1 MKKRIVSIFLV
12 AVMICTIISLC
23 GFSFAQASSTKES
36 IYYQLGELEREYI
49 SNSTSNVKKEIAIK
63 GNDFT
68 ISNVELEYYTKR
80 HELIDSFDTS
90 YSHKTENN
98 SASNYLVERET
109 IYANA
114 LKSGITISDLE
125 LKEYIQKQVDEF
137 TSVEPDEN
145 IQLYLDGL
153 KMTWSEY
160 WNNPTQIEILKRDLV
175 NSKYKDQLREKI
187 AKDEGIEISLSE
199 DYYLSEDCITSDGL
213 DAEEYQEIENVLNG
227 MVEKLVKSEAIKY
240 QTN

>member
-1 MKKRIVSIFLV
+1 M
-12 AVMICTIISLC
+12 
-23 GFSFAQASSTKES
+23 
-36 IYYQLGELEREYI
+36 
-49 SNSTSNVKKEIAIK
+49 
-63 GNDFT
+63 
-68 ISNVELEYYTKR
+68 
-80 HELIDSFDTS
+80 
-90 YSHKTENN
+90 
-98 SASNYLVERET
+98 
-109 IYANA
+109 
-114 LKSGITISDLE
+114 
-125 LKEYIQKQVDEF
+125 
-137 TSVEPDEN
+137 EPDEN

-199 DYYLSEDCITSDGL
+199 DYYLSEDGITSDGL